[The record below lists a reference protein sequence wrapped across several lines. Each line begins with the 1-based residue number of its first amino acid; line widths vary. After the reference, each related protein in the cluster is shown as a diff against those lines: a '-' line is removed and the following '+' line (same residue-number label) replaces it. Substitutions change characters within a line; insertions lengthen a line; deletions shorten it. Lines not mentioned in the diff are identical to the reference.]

1 MQQAKTEITPARP
14 VIFGE
19 VLFDQLPDGRAV
31 LGGAPFNVAWHLQGL
46 GLEPLLIS
54 RVGRDANG
62 DRVLAAMENWGMDTR
77 GMQRD
82 AEHPTGTVRVF
93 LDRGQ
98 PSYRILPNQAYD
110 HIDASAALSSTADS
124 VPLLLY
130 HGSLAAR
137 SEPSRNALKALR
149 ATGMPA
155 FVDVN
160 LRSPWWEPGMV
171 RRLLQGAR
179 WIKLNGEELDLIT
192 GDTPLGAEAVS
203 TRARA
208 LRARY
213 NLDLL
218 LVTEGEQ
225 GSQVFTPFDHYL
237 QPALPADPLVDTV
250 GAGDA
255 FVAVCILGL
264 AHHWPLPDTLA
275 RAAELATR
283 ICGLPGATPD
293 DRTFYQELSARWAA

>member
-1 MQQAKTEITPARP
+1 MLQAKTELIPARP

-19 VLFDQLPDGRAV
+19 VLFDHLPDGRAV
-31 LGGAPFNVAWHLQGL
+31 LGGAPFNVAWHLKGL
-46 GLEPLLIS
+46 GLEPLLVS
-54 RVGRDANG
+54 RVGMDTNG
-62 DRVLAAMENWGMDTR
+62 DHVLSAMQEWGMDTR

-82 AEHPTGTVRVF
+82 PQQPTGTVRVF

-98 PSYRILPNQAYD
+98 PSYRILPDQAYD
-110 HIDASAALSSTADS
+110 RIDATAALASTAGA
-124 VPLLLY
+124 PHLLLY

-137 SEPSRNALKALR
+137 SEPSRGALKALR

-179 WIKLNGEELDLIT
+179 WLKVSGEELDLIT
-192 GDTPLGAEAVS
+192 SDTPLGPEAAS
-203 TRARA
+203 TRART

-213 NLDLL
+213 GLDLL

-225 GSQVFTPFDHYL
+225 GAQVYTPFGQYA
-237 QPALPADPLVDTV
+237 QPAVPADPLVDTV

-255 FVAVCILGL
+255 FVAACILGL
-264 AHHWPLPDTLA
+264 AHHWPLTDILA

-283 ICGLPGATPD
+283 ICTLPGATPN
-293 DRTFYQELSARWAA
+293 DRALYADLSARWAA